1 MTYYIN
7 STQARSTARNDLTIF
22 DEVNYLM
29 ARVITVSQ
37 AGGYNVTIE
46 DGTLMTESTP
56 DVVVIGTNANPVI
69 AGTPTVILGG
79 TTITLGTT
87 GLSLNAVI
95 ADINDAAITGL
106 VASKDTSDKLV
117 LTYTAPAATTWSFTI
132 GAGTANTFLG
142 LDAAAGT
149 TTATD
154 PSSVTYNNVHTGAVT
169 DRKSD
174 DEMTQVRL
182 YFTNLGYNIQQQTNT
197 VTGKTFKW
205 IIYW

>member
-1 MTYYIN
+1 MTYQLN
-7 STQARSTARNDLTIF
+7 KTQARSALNIF
-22 DEVNYLM
+22 DEVNSVM
-29 ARVITVSQ
+29 RKVIVASDAGLYSVTVD
-37 AGGYNVTIE
+37 
-46 DGTLMTESTP
+46 DGTTMTESTP
-56 DVVVIGTNANPVI
+56 VIVITGTKATPVI
-69 AGTPTVILGG
+69 TGTPTVILGG

-132 GAGTANTFLG
+132 GAGTANTDLG
-142 LDAAAGT
+142 LGATT